1 METIYDLVKRAEKNY
16 VNNPVKHSKYVDYDM
31 YEIIETINAYSNSRH
46 ISGKY
51 DALGREKPFF
61 NIVTA
66 AINVW
71 YKATDIDRK
80 NIRFKASNSSTYIKA
95 FIASI
100 LLRDWMNRNRF
111 GQYLNKWGRTL
122 AKFGSAI
129 SKILEKN
136 GQLFTEVISWDR
148 IICDPVSFQDNI
160 KIEKL
165 YFTPSQLRKI
175 KEYDQEK
182 VEEIISKSKE
192 TRKTIDNQVKDL
204 RNDYIGIYEV
214 HGEFPLSFLT
224 DKEEDEKEFRQQM
237 HVIFINGKTGKNEI
251 KSTLYRGKEEK
262 DPYSI
267 AHLIEEDG
275 RTLSI
280 GAVEYLFDAQWM
292 ANHSVKQ
299 IKDQLDLAS
308 KMILQTADEQFVG
321 KNVLTNLETGDI
333 LFHAENKPLTQ
344 VNNQSHDTP
353 AITNYLIQWQNL
365 ARDITGTPESITGET
380 MPSGTAYRQV
390 AILNK
395 EAHSLFEIMTENK
408 GLYLENILRDYII
421 PYFKKKLNNSDEIAL
436 ILEANEIEKLDNF
449 SLPANLEQE
458 LKNKILFEGN
468 KELPPIEQL
477 TQEVQERQKQFGQ
490 TRFIKP
496 SKKEK
501 KTWAEYFK
509 DFEWDVEIE
518 ITPENT
524 DKEATLST
532 LSTILQ
538 TIASNPNILQDE
550 NAKLIFSK
558 ILEETGRISPVELKS
573 ITKPIMAQQPQGQSV
588 GMLGEE
594 KIGGKI

>member
-477 TQEVQERQKQFGQ
+477 IQEVQERQKQFGQ

-496 SKKEK
+496 SKEK